1 MTRAGIAG
9 ALIAGAL
16 LAGALVTIACGGK
29 RAPTP
34 MGGGHDAGDAGLA
47 LDAGAALDAGPP
59 PPTDAA
65 GTAPDYRVV
74 DVSHAGAA
82 KVTVTWPDASAAM
95 RRSPGRTACG
105 SARPPR
111 ARIGTLH
118 GVADV
123 IVMVAITAGKAPPPA
138 APVRVVARD
147 CAFTP
152 RVVVAPGLGD
162 ALEVQSGDDAPQ
174 TIVATGLG
182 QPWSAAP
189 TEVPLARAHLPMLGH
204 TVALPL
210 DALGVIALT
219 GVGEDPALVVAPP
232 TPYVAIT
239 DDTGVARF
247 ADVPPGSY
255 PVLAWLPP
263 AAGQPAIAA
272 QGALT
277 VTADAEAAL
286 TLTLAP

>member
-1 MTRAGIAG
+1 
-9 ALIAGAL
+9 
-16 LAGALVTIACGGK
+16 
-29 RAPTP
+29 
-34 MGGGHDAGDAGLA
+34 
-47 LDAGAALDAGPP
+47 
-59 PPTDAA
+59 
-65 GTAPDYRVV
+65 
-74 DVSHAGAA
+74 
-82 KVTVTWPDASAAM
+82 
-95 RRSPGRTACG
+95 
-105 SARPPR
+105 
-111 ARIGTLH
+111 
-118 GVADV
+118 
-123 IVMVAITAGKAPPPA
+123 MVAITAGKAPPPA

-239 DDTGVARF
+239 DDIGVARF